1 MKVGR
6 VAPSTADA
14 IHSVLLLSLLTNEI
28 TDCLK
33 NDRNGY
39 GSRINVTNCGGTQRF
54 RPPKFRAHGDGGCG
68 AGPSR
73 GRNSAGGLCQRLCRK
88 FTSLIGRGFKS
99 INHSL
104 LTQPGCASSFD
115 GRERGFQKSGI

>member
-39 GSRINVTNCGGTQRF
+39 GSRINGTNCRGTERF
-54 RPPKFRAHGDGGCG
+54 RARCFRSHGGGGCG
-68 AGPSR
+68 AARSR
-73 GRNSAGGLCQRLCRK
+73 GRNRAGSLCQGLSRK
-88 FTSLIGRGFKS
+88 FGSLIGRGFKS
-99 INHSL
+99 
-104 LTQPGCASSFD
+104 
-115 GRERGFQKSGI
+115 